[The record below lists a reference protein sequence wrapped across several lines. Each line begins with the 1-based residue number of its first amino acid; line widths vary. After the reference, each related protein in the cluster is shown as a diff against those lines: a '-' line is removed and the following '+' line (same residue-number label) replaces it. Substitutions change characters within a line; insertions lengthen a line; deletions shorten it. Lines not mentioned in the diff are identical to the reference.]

1 MAGERGMPRTEFA
14 TLKEFHDY
22 VRRMRKL
29 YAWEGTRKYAD
40 RQRRLSPDQYEIV
53 DMCPFPRH
61 PAGDAVPGDDSEAR
75 MGGRA
80 VAAGARHQARFQQG
94 TFKLI
99 TAATSIW

>member
-1 MAGERGMPRTEFA
+1 MPRTEFA

-53 DMCPFPRH
+53 DVCYSRGIRRAMLYK
-61 PAGDAVPGDDSEAR
+61 PAVRRS
-75 MGGRA
+75 
-80 VAAGARHQARFQQG
+80 QRF
-94 TFKLI
+94 
-99 TAATSIW
+99 S